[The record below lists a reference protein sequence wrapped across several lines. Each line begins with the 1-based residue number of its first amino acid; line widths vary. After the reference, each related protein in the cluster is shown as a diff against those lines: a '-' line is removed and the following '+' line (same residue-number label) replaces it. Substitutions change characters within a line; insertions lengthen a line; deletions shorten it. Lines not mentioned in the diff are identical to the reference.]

1 MWVVIPAALGL
12 LALAFVILT
21 DYIKNLVLPLP
32 NVCPHC
38 YDEMILTLGGF
49 SHSLF
54 PSLQEIIDLVLF
66 LAIIIAVRWW
76 FTNEA
81 FALILPMETLVKY
94 G

>member
-1 MWVVIPAALGL
+1 MLAGIGTAILDPALIKAGWSISGWMWVVIPAALGL

-38 YDEMILTLGGF
+38 YDEMVLTLGGF

-54 PSLQEIIDLVLF
+54 PSLQE
-66 LAIIIAVRWW
+66 
-76 FTNEA
+76 
-81 FALILPMETLVKY
+81 
-94 G
+94 